1 MEDRHKRVG
10 AASALLLLEGWESV
24 EGRDAI
30 RKTYRFKNFN
40 EAFGFMT
47 CTALQAEKMNHH
59 PEWTNVYN
67 RVDVVL
73 TTHDAHGVTG
83 NDIAL
88 ASFMDRLAQGPDIG
102 S

>member
-1 MEDRHKRVG
+1 MDYKHVG
-10 AASALLLLEGWESV
+10 APSALLLLDGWEGV

-40 EAFGFMT
+40 EAFRFMT

-59 PEWTNVYN
+59 PEWSNVYN

-73 TTHDAHGVTG
+73 TTHDVNGVT
-83 NDIAL
+83 NHDVAL

>member
-1 MEDRHKRVG
+1 MEYKHVG
-10 AASALLLLEGWESV
+10 ALSALLLLDGWERV
-24 EGRDAI
+24 DGRDAI
-30 RKTYRFKNFN
+30 KKTYRFKNFN

-73 TTHDAHGVTG
+73 TTHDVSGVT
-83 NDIAL
+83 NHDVVL
-88 ASFMDRLAQGPDIG
+88 ATFMDRLAQGPDIG

>member
-1 MEDRHKRVG
+1 MNDQRKRIG
-10 AASALLLLEGWESV
+10 APSALLLLDGWEHV

-47 CTALQAEKMNHH
+47 CTALKAEKMDHH

-67 RVDVVL
+67 RVEVVL
-73 TTHDAHGVTG
+73 TTHDVHGVTG
-83 NDIAL
+83 LDVAL
-88 ASFMDRLAQGPDIG
+88 ATFMDKLAQGPDIG
-102 S
+102 G